1 MLHVDCQTR
10 LTENQLPIVDRMS
23 MAHSLELRS
32 PFLDR
37 RVAEFAMRIPAG
49 LKIKHGRIKHVTRE
63 LASRYLPDAIVNRPK
78 KGFGFPLAL
87 WLRGPLRGLMQRT
100 IDESRLVEAGLFR
113 REALQRLQDE
123 HVSGRVDHNYRLW
136 MIFNLEMFWRHYFA
150 GEDVGTLEDWV
161 AHGRSAVA

>member
-1 MLHVDCQTR
+1 
-10 LTENQLPIVDRMS
+10 
-23 MAHSLELRS
+23 
-32 PFLDR
+32 
-37 RVAEFAMRIPAG
+37 
-49 LKIKHGRIKHVTRE
+49 
-63 LASRYLPDAIVNRPK
+63 
-78 KGFGFPLAL
+78 
-87 WLRGPLRGLMQRT
+87 MQRT